1 MFLVG
6 KCFQAFEMKSST
18 CCFCPYVCLL
28 LGFTLLEDYQSSRK
42 SVGEG
47 MIKLSETNILL
58 AIKREKWGILTSN
71 LLNQCVLLLN
81 TLFSSLF
88 INHW

>member
-1 MFLVG
+1 MFLIG
-6 KCFQAFEMKSST
+6 KCFQAFEMKSSR

-47 MIKLSETNILL
+47 IIKL
-58 AIKREKWGILTSN
+58 
-71 LLNQCVLLLN
+71 
-81 TLFSSLF
+81 
-88 INHW
+88 